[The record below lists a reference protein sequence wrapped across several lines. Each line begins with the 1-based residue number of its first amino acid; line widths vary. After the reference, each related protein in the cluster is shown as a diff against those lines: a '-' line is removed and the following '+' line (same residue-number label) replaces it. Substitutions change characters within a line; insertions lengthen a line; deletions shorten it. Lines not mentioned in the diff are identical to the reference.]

1 MKLKFKQQKYQE
13 DACMSVVKCFEGQAK
28 GDRKNLIDRR
38 HFIRN
43 EGTFW
48 EEEVDEE
55 VISFGNKKIPNTNKT
70 ITINPIIIFFIFTPI
85 LIISQLIILQNN

>member
-13 DACMSVVKCFEGQAK
+13 DACMSVVKCFEGQSK

-55 VISFGNKKIPNTNKT
+55 VISFGNKKAIIKKGR
-70 ITINPIIIFFIFTPI
+70 ITKYEAIIEKRKDSLNRTSFLAP
-85 LIISQLIILQNN
+85 

>member
-13 DACMSVVKCFEGQAK
+13 DACMSVVKCFEGQSK

-55 VISFGNKKIPNTNKT
+55 VISYGNKKIE
-70 ITINPIIIFFIFTPI
+70 I
-85 LIISQLIILQNN
+85 LDEELRKNIRTVQKQSLN